1 MRTRMFGLCAG
12 ALLLHLVSFQADAAV
27 RKADCRY
34 WQLEE
39 RTPRASTNDGP
50 WGNPTGFTLI
60 LATTQRDLLAYVS
73 TPARV
78 DASEEYIQTLE
89 RLLHRSGRD

>member
-1 MRTRMFGLCAG
+1 MNTRILFA
-12 ALLLHLVSFQADAAV
+12 ALVALVAVTVSTQANATAK
-27 RKADCRY
+27 KADCRY

-73 TPARV
+73 TPVHV
-78 DASEEYIQTLE
+78 DASEEYIRALE
-89 RLLHRSGRD
+89 RLLRRSGRE